1 MVDVPA
7 VFKINEVTE
16 KIVKSKADPTGETFN
31 INYRDWKKTQRQ
43 SKVYKIPLEFCLFKT
58 DNGRIMTEVLSYETN
73 SGSLENY
80 NDENVQKIISDF
92 LGKKDQEKNNEL
104 KLNLKKDGQTEPAII
119 TADGLL
125 INGNRRKWALE
136 SLYKS
141 NPSEEFKY
149 LKVVIL
155 PGTDEP
161 AIRPT
166 IRDIALLEN
175 RLQFQ
180 KMGKSEYTAMDK
192 ALKLL
197 QNDKAG
203 IPLDE
208 MLQDDPIFSGKNDKE
223 FKKAVQAY
231 KTEFLEPIKLMDEYL
246 SMNKIKGDYNRLERK
261 YSAFQDLNTR
271 IVSQLS
277 SPKTLATYNIE
288 ENDIGLIKAS
298 SYNIIKM
305 RDHSELEPRTHMLMR
320 DVFKWISADKKEF
333 LKIGK
338 IEDPSDDITDP
349 DERFEKWND
358 KNNDKILNSL
368 KKLRGLY
375 ERKKDQQ
382 DPIVK
387 LELALKHLSS
397 DDLDLQ
403 QCKKMKPEDIK
414 EALRLANSIQSEA
427 NHLTSMFYYI
437 DTDDDFKLEELIK
450 NYKNR

>member
-1 MVDVPA
+1 
-7 VFKINEVTE
+7 
-16 KIVKSKADPTGETFN
+16 
-31 INYRDWKKTQRQ
+31 
-43 SKVYKIPLEFCLFKT
+43 
-58 DNGRIMTEVLSYETN
+58 MTEVLSYQTN
-73 SGSLENY
+73 TGSLDDH

-92 LGKKDQEKNNEL
+92 LGKKDQDKNNEL
-104 KLNLKKDGQTEPAII
+104 KLNLKKDGQIEPAII

-141 NPSEEFKY
+141 NPGDEFKY

-155 PGTDEP
+155 PGTDKP
-161 AIRPT
+161 ATRPT

-197 QNDKAG
+197 QNEKSG
-203 IPLDE
+203 IPLEE
-208 MLQDDPIFSGKNDKE
+208 MLQDDPIFSGKNEKD

-231 KTEFLEPIKLMDEYL
+231 KIEFLEPITLMDEYL

-338 IEDPSDDITDP
+338 IEDPSDDIADP

-397 DDLDLQ
+397 DDLDYE

-414 EALRLANSIQSEA
+414 EALRLANSIQAEA

>member
-1 MVDVPA
+1 
-7 VFKINEVTE
+7 
-16 KIVKSKADPTGETFN
+16 
-31 INYRDWKKTQRQ
+31 
-43 SKVYKIPLEFCLFKT
+43 
-58 DNGRIMTEVLSYETN
+58 
-73 SGSLENY
+73 
-80 NDENVQKIISDF
+80 
-92 LGKKDQEKNNEL
+92 
-104 KLNLKKDGQTEPAII
+104 
-119 TADGLL
+119 
-125 INGNRRKWALE
+125 
-136 SLYKS
+136 
-141 NPSEEFKY
+141 
-149 LKVVIL
+149 
-155 PGTDEP
+155 
-161 AIRPT
+161 
-166 IRDIALLEN
+166 
-175 RLQFQ
+175 
-180 KMGKSEYTAMDK
+180 
-192 ALKLL
+192 
-197 QNDKAG
+197 
-203 IPLDE
+203 
-208 MLQDDPIFSGKNDKE
+208 
-223 FKKAVQAY
+223 
-231 KTEFLEPIKLMDEYL
+231 MDEYL

-271 IVSQLS
+271 IVSQLN
-277 SPKTLATYNIE
+277 SPKILATYNIE

-305 RDHSELEPRTHMLMR
+305 RDHSELEQRTHILMR

-338 IEDPSDDITDP
+338 IEDPSDDIADP

-382 DPIVK
+382 DPITK

-414 EALRLANSIQSEA
+414 EALRLANSIQAEA